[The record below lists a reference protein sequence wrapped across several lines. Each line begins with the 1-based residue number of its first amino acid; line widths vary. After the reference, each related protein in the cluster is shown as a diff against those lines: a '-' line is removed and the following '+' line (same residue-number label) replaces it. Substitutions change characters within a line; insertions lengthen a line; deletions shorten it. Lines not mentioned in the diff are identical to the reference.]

1 MIVSAKN
8 TPHQDQ
14 VSGTSSI
21 LPPLIPVVLLLRLL
35 IVKYL
40 KTCTSPLV
48 NPIIGNYVR
57 PPTPV
62 DDEFPS
68 ASLPLGAGSFTHI
81 TDSPVKSE
89 NKNDFNL
96 ENILKSSA
104 KTRTYSVM
112 VEKLSMD
119 DINQWTG
126 HVPHWSKIDPYSSLS
141 EVDSDMNNK

>member
-1 MIVSAKN
+1 MTKRLNKMIKYSKKTIRARKSHDCVCKKHP
-8 TPHQDQ
+8 TPR
-14 VSGTSSI
+14 SSLWYFIYFTTINTSSI
-21 LPPLIPVVLLLRLL
+21 TVRLL
-35 IVKYL
+35 IVEYL

-68 ASLPLGAGSFTHI
+68 ASSPLSAGSLTRI

-96 ENILKSSA
+96 ENILKS
-104 KTRTYSVM
+104 
-112 VEKLSMD
+112 
-119 DINQWTG
+119 
-126 HVPHWSKIDPYSSLS
+126 
-141 EVDSDMNNK
+141 

>member
-14 VSGTSSI
+14 VSGTLSI
-21 LPPLIPVVLLLRLL
+21 LPPLIPVVLPLRLL
-35 IVKYL
+35 IIEYL
-40 KTCTSPLV
+40 KTCTSLLV
-48 NPIIGNYVR
+48 NPIISNYVR
-57 PPTPV
+57 PPTLV

-68 ASLPLGAGSFTHI
+68 VSSPLSARSLARI

-104 KTRTYSVM
+104 KTKT
-112 VEKLSMD
+112 
-119 DINQWTG
+119 
-126 HVPHWSKIDPYSSLS
+126 
-141 EVDSDMNNK
+141 